1 MTQYANPSSPAGRS
15 SSRKSSLP
23 RKSSST
29 TRSRHSP
36 EALSLRSH
44 PHLYE
49 IDTWAWLEDLSAR
62 LGREVKLGD
71 VPDEE
76 WDALADC
83 GFDIV
88 WLMGVWQR
96 SAESRRISLEPANT
110 QSYATALPGWTPAD
124 VVGSP
129 YAVAAYKPDPRLGT
143 FRDIDGVRKKLHA
156 RKMALLLDFVGN
168 HTAVDHPWT
177 RVHPEFYVQGA
188 QQDYDHD
195 PASFYRLETKKGPVF
210 LALARDPY
218 FPPWQD
224 VAQLNHFDPAM
235 REAQLDDLRMIAKHC
250 DGVRC
255 DMAMLQLND
264 IFAKIWARLVPLSQ
278 APSTEFW
285 AEAKAAVPHLTLLAE
300 SYWGTEERLLS
311 LGFSFAYDK
320 ELYDAVRDAA
330 VGRIRGR
337 LGFPVGIQSC
347 LARFLE
353 NHDEARCAVTFGGR
367 RLQALATLMSTLPGM
382 RFYHHGELEGR
393 KIRQPI
399 ALSRMVPEPPD
410 PATASLFQ
418 TILRVTNEAVFH
430 GGGWNLLPVTSVGD
444 GTSENLLAYEW
455 RLDEAWKMIVANLS
469 ADVAQGHISLG
480 DRVSSS
486 SEYVFNDELND
497 ARYPRPGQELQNP
510 GLFVRLD
517 GFRAHLFDI
526 HLGST
531 A

>member
-1 MTQYANPSSPAGRS
+1 MTASANPSSPRGKS
-15 SSRKSSLP
+15 SSRTSSLAHA
-23 RKSSST
+23 SSST
-29 TRSRHSP
+29 KRSPKSP
-36 EALSLRSH
+36 EPLLLRSH

-49 IDTWAWLEDLSAR
+49 IDTWAWLEELSAR
-62 LGREVKLGD
+62 LGRKVTLAD
-71 VPDEE
+71 VPNEE
-76 WDALADC
+76 WDALADR

-124 VVGSP
+124 VIGSP
-129 YAVAAYKPDPRLGT
+129 YAVAAYKPDPRMGS

-177 RVHPEFYVQGA
+177 REHPDFYVQGT
-188 QQDYDHD
+188 QEDYGQD

-224 VAQLNHFDPAM
+224 VAQLNHFHLAM
-235 REAQLDDLRMIAKHC
+235 RQAQLDDLRTIAQHC

-264 IFAKIWARLVPLSQ
+264 IFARVWARLVPFSQ
-278 APSTEFW
+278 APPTEFW
-285 AEAKAAVPHLTLLAE
+285 TEAKAAVPKLTLLAE

-330 VGRIRGR
+330 VGRIRER
-337 LGFPVGIQSC
+337 LALPVGMQSC

-353 NHDEARCAVTFGGR
+353 NHDEARCAVTFGGP

-430 GGGWNLLPVTSVGD
+430 GGRWNLLPVISVEG
-444 GTSENLLAYEW
+444 GTSESLLAYEW

-469 ADVAQGHISLG
+469 AGTAQGHILLG

-486 SEYVFNDELND
+486 SEYVLNDELND

-526 HLGST
+526 RPGS
-531 A
+531 AA